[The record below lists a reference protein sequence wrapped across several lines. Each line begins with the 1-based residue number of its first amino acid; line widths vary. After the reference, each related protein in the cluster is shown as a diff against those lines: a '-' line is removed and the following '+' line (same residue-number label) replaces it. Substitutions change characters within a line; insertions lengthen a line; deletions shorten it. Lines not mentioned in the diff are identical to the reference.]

1 MHTLLLFISA
11 SLLIHILHAPNF
23 SSFCVHLSLLSSLL
37 AALLFISTLRAGG
50 KKDSNSF
57 YVYTF
62 SFHILFPAFV
72 YSPSPFCSQTAHPLF
87 LSSLCLSFL
96 VIYAHHPA
104 IVIFCLSVFIT
115 AASLTVWANPQK
127 SNNAICSYILIYRYS
142 NESIF
147 MRLGGKNLKK
157 RVVRIG
163 PAENEV
169 SWFRTW
175 YRFSVLLLSLV
186 DQSHL
191 KKVLPQLR
199 NE

>member
-1 MHTLLLFISA
+1 MSVCACVSLYRDYACSLAAYCISHRAWGWWQWQASSVCISRAHAAFIYLA

-23 SSFCVHLSLLSSLL
+23 SSFCVHLCLLSSLL
-37 AALLFISTLRAGG
+37 AALLFISTLRAGK

-57 YVYTF
+57 YAYTF

-87 LSSLCLSFL
+87 LSPLCLSFL

-127 SNNAICSYILIYRYS
+127 SNNAICSYILIYRHS

-147 MRLGGKNLKK
+147 MRLGGEEFKEKS
-157 RVVRIG
+157 G
-163 PAENEV
+163 
-169 SWFRTW
+169 
-175 YRFSVLLLSLV
+175 
-186 DQSHL
+186 
-191 KKVLPQLR
+191 
-199 NE
+199 

>member
-1 MHTLLLFISA
+1 MHVAWQHTVSPTEPEDDGSGKQADIKLTLISISRAHAAFIYLA

-23 SSFCVHLSLLSSLL
+23 SSFCVHLCLLSSLL
-37 AALLFISTLRAGG
+37 AALLFISTLRAGKK

-87 LSSLCLSFL
+87 LSPLCLSFL

-147 MRLGGKNLKK
+147 MRLGGGEEFKEKS
-157 RVVRIG
+157 G
-163 PAENEV
+163 
-169 SWFRTW
+169 
-175 YRFSVLLLSLV
+175 
-186 DQSHL
+186 
-191 KKVLPQLR
+191 
-199 NE
+199 